1 MEINGTKKVT
11 IQAPAPSFN
20 MNVGQAPAPSFNMNV
35 GQAPTCSDMFSYKP
49 PTGTV
54 FNQPTGTVFN
64 QPTGTVFN
72 QSAGGGPAEET
83 DITKREMNFQYT
95 QKKKGRLE
103 EMDQVNE
110 KETKEPR
117 TKPTGSFNLKTLT
130 DPNSDYKSVIEP
142 YLKSYFNKLSNLI
155 MLSSDKVKNYYY
167 DGTMFTFSRLE
178 GEKYIQQEIVGD
190 TNIYKFLSNMCQFR
204 KYNVAFFNIQP
215 GLGQGASVFLTGTIG
230 TEHNVHQHKFT
241 MSLQLVRLRKKY
253 YIQNQFFH
261 IE

>member
-11 IQAPAPSFN
+11 I
-20 MNVGQAPAPSFNMNV
+20 QAPAPSFNMNV

-64 QPTGTVFN
+64 QPIGTVFNKPIGTVFN
-72 QSAGGGPAEET
+72 QSTGGGPAEET

>member
-1 MEINGTKKVT
+1 MEINGTKEETQT
-11 IQAPAPSFN
+11 IQAPTPSFS
-20 MNVGQAPAPSFNMNV
+20 MNVGQAPTPSFSMNV

-49 PTGTV
+49 LTGTA
-54 FNQPTGTVFN
+54 FNHPT
-64 QPTGTVFN
+64 
-72 QSAGGGPAEET
+72 GGGPVEET
-83 DITKREMNFQYT
+83 DTTKREMNFQYT
-95 QKKKGRLE
+95 QKKKVRLE
-103 EMDQVNE
+103 EIDQVNE
-110 KETKEPR
+110 KEIKEPR

-155 MLSSDKVKNYYY
+155 ELSSDKVKNYYY

-178 GEKYIQQEIVGD
+178 GGKYIQQEIVGD
-190 TNIYKFLSNMCQFR
+190 TNIYTFLSNMSQFR
-204 KYNVAFFNIQP
+204 KYNVSFFNIQP

-230 TEHNVHQHKFT
+230 TIHNVHQHKFT

-261 IE
+261 VE

>member
-1 MEINGTKKVT
+1 MEINGTKDETHT
-11 IQAPAPSFN
+11 IQAQKHSVNMNVGQEPAPSFN

-49 PTGTV
+49 PTGKV
-54 FNQPTGTVFN
+54 FNQQT
-64 QPTGTVFN
+64 
-72 QSAGGGPAEET
+72 GGGPAEET
-83 DITKREMNFQYT
+83 DTTKREMNFQYT

-117 TKPTGSFNLKTLT
+117 AKPTGSFNLKTLT
-130 DPNSDYKSVIEP
+130 DPNSDYKSIIEP

-155 MLSSDKVKNYYY
+155 ELSSDKVKNFYYE
-167 DGTMFTFSRLE
+167 GTMFTFSRLE
-178 GEKYIQQEIVGD
+178 GGKYIQREIVGD
-190 TNIYKFLSNMCQFR
+190 TNIYTLLSNMSQFR
-204 KYNVAFFNIQP
+204 KYNVSFFNIQP
-215 GLGQGASVFLTGTIG
+215 GLGQGASVFLTGTMG
-230 TEHNVHQHKFT
+230 TIHNVHQHKFT

-261 IE
+261 VE